1 MLSEVLSGQN
11 SLQRKQRKNIVVHFI
26 IFSPP
31 SPIKLTLLFLHA
43 RSSRGK
49 WEKVNIWRMV
59 SKSDGGGIG
68 VLCLPGKK
76 IGKEDTVLK
85 SNRMRDLLY

>member
-1 MLSEVLSGQN
+1 MASEMLTDQN
-11 SLQRKQRKNIVVHFI
+11 SLQREQGKNTVVHFI

-31 SPIKLTLLFLHA
+31 SPIELTLLFLHA
-43 RSSRGK
+43 RNSRGK
-49 WEKVNIWRMV
+49 LEKESIWRMV
-59 SKSDGGGIG
+59 SKTHGGRTG

-85 SNRMRDLLY
+85 S